1 MELLNAISH
10 SIVDTQ
16 RRTFPAGTLIWFRD
30 NKTAFLAL
38 EDGRLLPLA
47 DLLTGKLECVA
58 DLTALLKAG
67 KDGKDGVS
75 IKGDVG
81 PRGERGS
88 DGAPSSVPGPTGP
101 QGPPGQSI
109 RGEQGP
115 PGPDSAVLLAQVKQ
129 ELADI
134 RRQLIPLNDEFAR
147 YLKEKAD
154 FNARMAEKLAG
165 LRKRG

>member
-1 MELLNAISH
+1 MA
-10 SIVDTQ
+10 
-16 RRTFPAGTLIWFRD
+16 RTASASG
-30 NKTAFLAL
+30 A
-38 EDGRLLPLA
+38 
-47 DLLTGKLECVA
+47 
-58 DLTALLKAG
+58 
-67 KDGKDGVS
+67 
-75 IKGDVG
+75 VG

-88 DGAPSSVPGPTGP
+88 DGAPSSVPAPRDRKGLRVSPFEVSKDRRTY
-101 QGPPGQSI
+101 
-109 RGEQGP
+109 
-115 PGPDSAVLLAQVKQ
+115 SAVLLAQVT